1 MNNILSTGLTQLNG
15 LKTVTTNITLS
26 DLLVPGDNYFIY
38 IFVTTVVV
46 RIDIIVSLKMYS
58 SSPSPNQ
65 NTVL

>member
-1 MNNILSTGLTQLNG
+1 MTQLNG